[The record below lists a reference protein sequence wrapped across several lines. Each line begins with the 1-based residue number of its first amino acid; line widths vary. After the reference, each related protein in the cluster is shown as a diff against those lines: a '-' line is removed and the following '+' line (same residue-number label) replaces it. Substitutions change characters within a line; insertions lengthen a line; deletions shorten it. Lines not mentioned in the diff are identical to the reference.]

1 MRNMLHLL
9 LFILLTIILILF
21 PYILG
26 VDKEQLYPLL
36 QLKLP
41 KKVNFLELQ
50 KHITRILFQGL
61 NMFKY
66 LVQSDFR
73 VWFLWTLSFILWI
86 LGCYS
91 WILQAELVY
100 TIFAYISI
108 LFCVLAIFFRSLTIQ
123 TEF

>member
-1 MRNMLHLL
+1 MINMLHLL
-9 LFILLTIILILF
+9 LFILLSIFLILF
-21 PYILG
+21 PCIFR
-26 VDKEQLYPLL
+26 VDKEHIYPLL

-41 KKVNFLELQ
+41 KKVNFLEFQ
-50 KHITRILFQGL
+50 KYIAKILFQGL
-61 NMFKY
+61 NLFKD

-73 VWFLWTLSFILWI
+73 AWFLWTQSFILWI

-108 LFCVLAIFFRSLTIQ
+108 LFCVLAIFFRSLAIQ

>member
-1 MRNMLHLL
+1 MLHLL

-26 VDKEQLYPLL
+26 VDKEQLYPLR

-61 NMFKY
+61 NMFKD

-73 VWFLWTLSFILWI
+73 AWFLWTQSFILWI

-91 WILQAELVY
+91 WILQAEIVY

>member
-1 MRNMLHLL
+1 M
-9 LFILLTIILILF
+9 
-21 PYILG
+21 
-26 VDKEQLYPLL
+26 L

-50 KHITRILFQGL
+50 KYIARILVQGL
-61 NMFKY
+61 NMFKD

-73 VWFLWTLSFILWI
+73 VLFLWTQSVILWI
-86 LGCYS
+86 SGCYS
-91 WILQAELVY
+91 WILHAEIVY

-108 LFCVLAIFFRSLTIQ
+108 LFCVLAIFVRSLMIK

>member
-1 MRNMLHLL
+1 MINMLHLL
-9 LFILLTIILILF
+9 LFIFLSIFLILF
-21 PYILG
+21 PCIFG
-26 VDKEQLYPLL
+26 VDKEHIYLLL

-50 KHITRILFQGL
+50 KYIARILFQGL
-61 NMFKY
+61 NIFKY

-73 VWFLWTLSFILWI
+73 VWFLWTQSFILWI

-91 WILQAELVY
+91 WILQAEFVY

-108 LFCVLAIFFRSLTIQ
+108 LFCVLAIFFRSLVIQ